1 MEAELIGAMAFAIGI
16 TAVLIGYW
24 FERKH
29 WRQALSSAMIRSGA
43 VVIDLILCPAL
54 VDDLHQHEVKLS
66 DRPMRSPDRVAGI
79 T

>member
-29 WRQALSSAMIRSGA
+29 WRQAIVER
-43 VVIDLILCPAL
+43 
-54 VDDLHQHEVKLS
+54 DDPQRGSRH
-66 DRPMRSPDRVAGI
+66 
-79 T
+79 